1 MTFPT
6 NQPKNAKNIS
16 PITRDAE
23 NVSPIKRQAE
33 NMNLLTLPK
42 EEMLEKK
49 TLLVILNAKMFSKI
63 SIVYCLICSTKI

>member
-49 TLLVILNAKMFSKI
+49 TLSVILTPKCSARYQS
-63 SIVYCLICSTKI
+63 SIV